1 MPRRIRAMSRKRS
14 IFGNPDIFIR
24 GDGGSFRFGAR
35 VGKKPAGKS
44 A

>member
-1 MPRRIRAMSRKRS
+1 MPRGIRAMSRKRR

-35 VGKKPAGKS
+35 LGKKPARKS

>member
-1 MPRRIRAMSRKRS
+1 MPRWIRAMSRKGRV
-14 IFGNPDIFIR
+14 FRNADIFIR
-24 GDGGSFRFGAR
+24 GDGGGFRFGAC

>member
-24 GDGGSFRFGAR
+24 GDRGSFRLGAR
-35 VGKKPAGKS
+35 VGK
-44 A
+44 